1 MNHYDVIIIGA
12 GPTGLM
18 AANQL
23 ARFGINFLIIDSKD
37 APTEQSRAIVITAR
51 SMEIYQQ
58 MGISDTAIEEG
69 RFITEFAIF
78 VKGKEK
84 ATAIIGD
91 FGKGLTDFS
100 YLLAFEQ
107 SKNEKL
113 LVKKLASYNHQVS
126 WNTELENIEQQ
137 ADQIEVTLKKLSLP
151 GEPLEKVTAKYVIGC
166 DGARSVVRHELSFPF
181 KGGTYEKQFYVADTR
196 LKWQNGFNKLVL
208 CPGRQ
213 HFCGFFPMAGSNS
226 HRIIGTVPLAL
237 NEKENIGF
245 ADLEKAIHE
254 TVQFPM
260 DIEAVNW
267 FSVYKLHHRSVDAFR
282 KANCFLAGDAAHI
295 HSPAG
300 GQGMNTGLQD
310 AYNLCW
316 KLALVIKNKASEK
329 LLDTY
334 NEERLP
340 FARWLLKFTDRFFAI
355 MTSSNIMI
363 SWLRNNIIPS
373 LLKFMLKRPGIRP
386 IMFKTLSQI
395 KWTYKN
401 SSVSQNRSKQKLKF
415 NAGDRLPY
423 ILFDTDKGKES
434 IYKMLTEPVFHLL
447 MIGADNKSLN
457 NNAMIKTVRLQ
468 MEEWLAYGL
477 TKPLYILVRPDNYIG
492 LIADE
497 MNDQVLNDYLK
508 DHCHFRCQDGSEPS
522 DT

>member
-1 MNHYDVIIIGA
+1 
-12 GPTGLM
+12 M

-23 ARFGINFLIIDSKD
+23 ARFGIDFCIVDSKEG
-37 APTEQSRAIVITAR
+37 PTEQSRAIVITAR

-69 RFITEFAIF
+69 RFITDFAIF
-78 VKGKEK
+78 IKGKEK
-84 ATAIIGD
+84 ATATIGE

-113 LVKKLASYNHQVS
+113 LVKKLASFDREVN
-126 WNTELENIEQQ
+126 WDTELEAIVQKT
-137 ADQIEVTLKKLSLP
+137 DRIEVDLKYLSRP
-151 GEPLEKVTAKYVIGC
+151 GQPVEKISAKYVIGC
-166 DGARSVVRHELSFPF
+166 DGARSIVRHALHFPF

-208 CPGRQ
+208 CPSRNN
-213 HFCGFFPMAGSNS
+213 FCGFFPMAGSNT
-226 HRIIGTVPLAL
+226 HRIIGTVPIAL
-237 NEKENIGF
+237 NEKEHISFG
-245 ADLEKAIHE
+245 DLEKNIHE
-254 TVQFPM
+254 AVQFPIG
-260 DIEAVNW
+260 IEAVNW

-282 KANCFLAGDAAHI
+282 KGNCFLAGDAAHI

-316 KLALVIKNKASEK
+316 KLAMVLKNRADEK
-329 LLDTY
+329 ILDTY

-340 FARWLLKFTDRFFAI
+340 FARWLLKFTDRFFGI
-355 MTSSNIMI
+355 MTSSNIFI
-363 SWLRNNIIPS
+363 SWLRNNIIPG
-373 LLKFMLKRPGIRP
+373 LLKFVLKKQGIRP

-395 KWTYKN
+395 KWSYKDC
-401 SSVSQNRSKQKLKF
+401 SVSQSRSSQKIKF
-415 NAGDRLPY
+415 QAGDRLPY
-423 ILFDTDKGKES
+423 ILINTSEGTKN
-434 IYKMLTEPVFHLL
+434 IYTKLTSPAFHLL
-447 MIGADNKSLN
+447 VIGDDA
-457 NNAMIKTVRLQ
+457 ITVHENEWMKIVR
-468 MEEWLAYGL
+468 MDMKEWLALGV

-497 MNDQVLNDYLK
+497 MNEKILNDYLLR
-508 DHCHFRCQDGSEPS
+508 HCHFHR
-522 DT
+522 